1 MILQGGFEMKS
12 NKTLWVIT
20 AIIGI
25 VAMAAGGAVLIKKYL
40 GDRKTCTEYIE
51 CDCTEEE

>member
-25 VAMAAGGAVLIKKYL
+25 VAMAAGVAVLINKYL